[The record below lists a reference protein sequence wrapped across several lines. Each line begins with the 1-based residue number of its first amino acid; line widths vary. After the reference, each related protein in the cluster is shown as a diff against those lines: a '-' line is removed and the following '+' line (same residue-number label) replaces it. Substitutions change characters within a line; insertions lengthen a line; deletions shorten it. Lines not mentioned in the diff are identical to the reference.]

1 MSASGGSSATE
12 DWLAQLPCAIGE
24 ILIQLEAGG
33 GFLLCHREDVA
44 RDDLAAHRNAEAA
57 SQLALFDDAGNY
69 RPLKTAPNLRHG
81 WRLLLGSREEVRLA
95 LDLFYPGRVAAYNAW
110 LAGSLATTS
119 FRETLS
125 RQTGMYRVAA
135 KITDEQADEL
145 IGNFC
150 RSDGGCLR
158 TILWPRDATGKL
170 PSTLLPPQKFDPA
183 HDQTGRGERAI
194 PLLCQEICNLLVA
207 GARQVVKGGQ

>member
-1 MSASGGSSATE
+1 MSAGGGASATE

-24 ILIQLEAGG
+24 VLIQRQSGG
-33 GFLLCHREDVA
+33 GFLLLHRDDSE
-44 RDDLAAHRNAEAA
+44 RDDLTAHGSADAA
-57 SQLALFDDAGNY
+57 SELARYDDAGNY

-81 WRLLLGSREEVRLA
+81 WSLLLDSREQVRLA
-95 LDLFYPGRVAAYNAW
+95 LDLFYPGRVAAYKAW
-110 LAGSLATTS
+110 LTGGLTTTS

-135 KITDEQADEL
+135 RITDDQADEL

-158 TILWPRDATGKL
+158 TILWRRDAAGTV

-194 PLLCQEICNLLVA
+194 PLLCQEICNLVVA
-207 GARQVVKGGQ
+207 GARQMVKGAE